1 LWNVFSADVIKSII
15 SPNTGKAFADDL
27 NAFQSFGRNVHRDV
41 IFSKLRQC
49 QEYVH
54 EWGEVNRVEFDPG
67 KEERVVLHPRNGYG
81 ETFRL
86 LGLMVDNGL
95 TMEEAVAKLLKQ
107 ARPKLQALMR
117 TRAYFGINDMMLQ
130 YKTHVLGI
138 VESVTGGI
146 YHATTTTLAPLDR
159 LQTTFVHNFNLS
171 VEDAFLH
178 FNLAPLSLRR
188 DIAML
193 GFIHKSNLPDAH
205 EDMLHLFP
213 HMPFTHSACH
223 DKQLWN
229 LISITAGCTFYPEMA
244 KRSLFQLV
252 YVYNALP
259 QHVVDNVEISLFQ
272 QALTDI
278 SRMKLTQDH
287 SDWHTFLSPR
297 SFDGTLN
304 LHSS

>member
-1 LWNVFSADVIKSII
+1 MLAKLKAHGIGKKYMKFLASYLEKRSGFVCVGGETSFRIWLENQVFQGTVLGPPLWNVFFADVIKSII

-49 QEYVH
+49 QEHVH
-54 EWGEVNRVEFDPG
+54 QWDEVNRVEFDPG

-171 VEDAFLH
+171 VENALLH

-229 LISITAGCTFYPEMA
+229 LISITAGCTFTQ
-244 KRSLFQLV
+244 KWR
-252 YVYNALP
+252 NALCS
-259 QHVVDNVEISLFQ
+259 N
-272 QALTDI
+272 
-278 SRMKLTQDH
+278 
-287 SDWHTFLSPR
+287 
-297 SFDGTLN
+297 
-304 LHSS
+304 